1 MASFGSRTPYRIE
14 TARTIIRCWNPSDAE
29 KVQRAV
35 SASVDSLLPW
45 MPWAKGEPRDFH
57 SKIDVLRQFRGSF
70 DLGHDFVFGV
80 LTKDD
85 SEVIGG
91 CGLHTRAGAFAF
103 EIGYWI
109 NVEYQ
114 NQGYATEVTRA
125 LVKTA
130 FELSDIDNIQI
141 RSDVRNKASIRVI
154 EKVGFAVEGTLR
166 HRMKDANDEFSD
178 SLAAILLRDDYARSR
193 LSAEPVKAWNAIGEA
208 VL

>member
-1 MASFGSRTPYRIE
+1 MASFASRTPYRIE
-14 TARTIIRCWNPSDAE
+14 TARTTIRCWNPEDAE
-29 KVQRAV
+29 KLQWAI

-45 MPWAKGEPRDFH
+45 LPWAKGEPHDFH
-57 SKIDVLRQFRGSF
+57 TKIDVLRRFRGVF
-70 DLGHDFVFGV
+70 DLGQDYFFGI
-80 LTKDD
+80 LTKDGR
-85 SEVIGG
+85 EVIGG

-109 NVEYQ
+109 NVVYQ

-141 RSDVRNKASIRVI
+141 RCDVRNKASMRVI

-178 SLAAILLRDDYARSR
+178 SLAAILLRDDYARSD
-193 LSAEPVKAWNAIGEA
+193 LKEIEVKAWDVIGE
-208 VL
+208 VLL